1 MAEWT
6 VELLEPAD
14 QELKALPADLQA
26 RFLHIAELLESLGP
40 SRVREPHVK
49 HLEGKLWEIRMRGK
63 DGIARAIYFAK
74 VGKRL
79 CVVRIFV
86 KKTQKTP
93 RSEIEMALKRMA
105 EEKHD
110 GKDAQQP

>member
-1 MAEWT
+1 MTEWT
-6 VELLEPAD
+6 LELTESAE
-14 QELKALPADLQA
+14 QELKALPADFQA

-49 HLEGKLWEIRMRGK
+49 HLEGKLWEIRLRGK
-63 DGIARAIYFAK
+63 DGIARAIYFTK

-110 GKDAQQP
+110 GENAHEP